1 MKAAVLY
8 GKEKMKITEIN
19 KPPDTYPIIIRIKAC
34 GVCISDIKSYKNGG
48 SHYIKPPAV
57 LGHEYV
63 GIIEDIPTEIK
74 DYQKGDPVA
83 VVHAINC
90 GYCYYCQH
98 GAFELCENKQ
108 RASNGGFSEFVGLKY
123 NQYALALL
131 KLPDSL
137 SWEEST
143 FLEPLACCI
152 ASLEKCNIGFGDTV
166 VIIGAGVMGLLL
178 QQLCLLRG
186 AANVLVSEIVP
197 FRRDIS
203 QKIGATVID
212 PTKKSILEVI
222 QKHTDNHGADLLIS
236 TVFKE
241 DFINESFSF
250 IKKQGSILL
259 FASAPGNNKT
269 FPVNSDYIH
278 YQQKKILGT
287 SAYQPVHFRKA
298 LALLKEK
305 RINVKPLITKI
316 RTLDEINDAF
326 SEYSQPE
333 HLKIIIK
340 I

>member
-8 GKEKMKITEIN
+8 GKEKMKITETN
-19 KPPDTYPIIIRIKAC
+19 NPSDNYPIIIRIKAC

-48 SHYIKPPAV
+48 SHYIKPPAI

-63 GIIEDIPTEIK
+63 GIIEDIPSEVK

-83 VVHAINC
+83 VIHAINC
-90 GYCYYCQH
+90 GYCSYCQH

-108 RASNGGFSEFVGLKY
+108 RASNGGFSELVGLKL

-166 VIIGAGVMGLLL
+166 VIIGAGVMGQLL

-186 AANVLVSEIVP
+186 VANILVSEIVP
-197 FRRDIS
+197 FRRSIAE
-203 QKIGATVID
+203 KMGAIVME
-212 PTKKSILEVI
+212 PTKEDIFKTV
-222 QKHTDNHGADLLIS
+222 KKYTDNRGADLLIN
-236 TVFKE
+236 TFFNQ
-241 DFINESFSF
+241 DLINEGLNI

-259 FASAPGNNKT
+259 FASAPENNKT
-269 FPVNSDYIH
+269 LTVNSDCIH
-278 YQQKKILGT
+278 YQQKNILGT

-305 RINVKPLITKI
+305 RVKVKPLITKI
-316 RTLDEINDAF
+316 HTLDEINKAF
-326 SEYSQPE
+326 LEYSQPNN
-333 HLKIIIK
+333 LKIIIK
-340 I
+340 M